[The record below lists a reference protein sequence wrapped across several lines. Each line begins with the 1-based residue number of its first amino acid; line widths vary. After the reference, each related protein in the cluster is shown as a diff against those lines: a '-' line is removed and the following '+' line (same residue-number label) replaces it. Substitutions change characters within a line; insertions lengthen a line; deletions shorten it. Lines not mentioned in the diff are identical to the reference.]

1 MICKFGLKYVSI
13 ESARRLMNCL
23 MNCSIINMAIISDVD
38 NRTLFLNY
46 YDEAHYPSY
55 HVKVLTLAV
64 QIVLGV
70 LDKMI
75 ATISSMNFLEKF

>member
-1 MICKFGLKYVSI
+1 
-13 ESARRLMNCL
+13 
-23 MNCSIINMAIISDVD
+23 MAIISDVD

-55 HVKVLTLAV
+55 HVKVLILAV

-75 ATISSMNFLEKF
+75 ATVSNMNFLEKF

>member
-1 MICKFGLKYVSI
+1 
-13 ESARRLMNCL
+13 
-23 MNCSIINMAIISDVD
+23 MAIISDVD

-75 ATISSMNFLEKF
+75 ATVSNMNFLEKF